1 MSGAQ
6 DTGPKDTGATD
17 NVRQFTVS
25 EDDDGIRLD
34 RWFKR
39 NLPLIGFAT
48 VSRWARTGQIRV
60 DGKRVKPED
69 RLAEGQ
75 VLRVP
80 PGGEEPPAT
89 GERKP
94 KPQRRVLSPEQI
106 AEANDMVIRETPSA
120 IVLNKPPGLATQ
132 GGSKTTKHVDG
143 LLDAFVTD
151 DKTPRP
157 RLVHRLDKD
166 TSGVLLIART
176 PGAAASF
183 SKRFASRSAR
193 KVYWALVVGNP
204 ALSEGVIDAALAKQP
219 GTGGEKMHIDEENG
233 AAAKTRYRVVD
244 HAGERAA
251 WVELEPLTGRT
262 HQLRVHMA
270 AIGHPIVGDGKY
282 GGPDS
287 FLTGAVSRKMHLHA
301 RRLIISE
308 PSTKDGSAK
317 NGGSKLDV
325 TAELPPHFAMSMEVL
340 GFDQGLSDASPLREE
355 APERSGEEKK
365 QAARRHFK
373 QARKETRS
381 PRRARGDVAAPK
393 ANKPA
398 GKPAGKAAPKPAPK
412 PAKPPAN
419 RARPAPKAPTKGAG
433 GKGAGGKA
441 RR

>member
-1 MSGAQ
+1 MTQTPS
-6 DTGPKDTGATD
+6 D

-25 EDDDGIRLD
+25 EDDEGVRLD

-39 NLPLIGFAT
+39 NLPQVGFAT

-60 DGKRVKPED
+60 DGKRAKPED
-69 RLAEGQ
+69 RLAAGQ

-80 PGGEEPPAT
+80 PGGDEPAR
-89 GERKP
+89 EAAKP
-94 KPQRRVLSPEQI
+94 RARPLSPEQI
-106 AEANDMVIRETPSA
+106 AEARAMVIHETRSA

-143 LLDAFVTD
+143 LLDAFVAD
-151 DKTPRP
+151 DRTPRP

-176 PGAAASF
+176 PGSAASF

-193 KVYWALVVGNP
+193 KVYWALVVGVP
-204 ALSEGVIDAALAKQP
+204 DLAEGVIDAPLAKQP

-244 HAGERAA
+244 HAGQRAA

-282 GGPDS
+282 GGPDA

-301 RRLIISE
+301 RRLIITE
-308 PSTKDGSAK
+308 PKANDGT
-317 NGGSKLDV
+317 GGKLDV
-325 TAELPPHFAMSMEVL
+325 TAELPPHFAASMEVL
-340 GFDQGLSDASPLREE
+340 GFDEGLSDASPLREE
-355 APERSGEEKK
+355 APEKTAEEKK

-373 QARKETRS
+373 QTRKETRA
-381 PRRARGDVAAPK
+381 PRRARGDAPARPK
-393 ANKPA
+393 AKAKPKPKA
-398 GKPAGKAAPKPAPK
+398 KGAKPVIGKGKPAPK
-412 PAKPPAN
+412 GPGRKPG
-419 RARPAPKAPTKGAG
+419 R
-433 GKGAGGKA
+433 
-441 RR
+441 